1 MLQSGL
7 WTEGLVI
14 CFCTFVMQE
23 SGPRVHVEALVQ
35 IGLHHSVVCVLIFFC
50 LLFKNIHGR
59 LIPHLTSYN
68 PNQIAFLSDS
78 FKGMTRVLIE
88 ILIIMNCYEGPL
100 FFSSAHKRSYSGY
113 VHLQEG
119 LLIDFV
125 GLQIW
130 LLRLQKSIA
139 FNWAVGEIFWC
150 SFKVLGANATSAQM
164 IMCTCTCLLVPL
176 DVGSVQIQSEQPAYI
191 IKPA

>member
-1 MLQSGL
+1 
-7 WTEGLVI
+7 
-14 CFCTFVMQE
+14 MQE

-100 FFSSAHKRSYSGY
+100 FFSSVHKRSYSGY

-125 GLQIW
+125 GLQ
-130 LLRLQKSIA
+130 
-139 FNWAVGEIFWC
+139 
-150 SFKVLGANATSAQM
+150 M
-164 IMCTCTCLLVPL
+164 
-176 DVGSVQIQSEQPAYI
+176 
-191 IKPA
+191 